1 MRYPHFILLCTLSP
15 LALGK
20 LCPIQG
26 PAFPAPKDVAS
37 SSSFT
42 QAKNQLLSTLDK
54 AVHASNASEVTGIDP
69 DSISFSL
76 QVFNTKSDQP
86 LLEYYHTAP
95 SIRNST
101 VGVREVDADTV
112 FRIASVSKLWT
123 VLMLLIE
130 KGDASLSEPVAKYV
144 PELRDAAKELS
155 HNATMRDDEIDHL
168 RWDEVTIGEL
178 ASHMTGVIREYASID
193 IAALSASTPGGFP
206 TLPKSDI
213 PPCGTKVAC
222 TRSEFFDGILKSHPI
237 LHTSSTPI
245 YSNPSFQILGYA
257 LEAMTNQ
264 TYKSLLQRDLIK
276 PLGLSR
282 SSYDKPE
289 DDTAIIPGPAMSSF
303 YGVDAGGETAA
314 GGLYSSTKDMSIV
327 GRAILNSTLLRPS
340 LTRRWMKPR
349 AHTSSLEVSV
359 GAPWEI
365 FTLTNPRLIDLY
377 TKQGDLGMYSSMLA
391 LSPEHDV
398 GFTILA
404 AGESTT
410 EAVTLITDL
419 TINTLIPALED
430 AAREEANTQFA
441 GEYSSANASIKIT
454 TDDQPGLKVTE
465 WTNESV
471 DVRQL
476 LVSKL
481 GLQNAS
487 DLSVRLYPSGLKA
500 PGRVGFR
507 AVFQD
512 NSEGDSGIGPVTR
525 ACTTWSSV
533 DSIIYGNVGA
543 DEFVF
548 GVDGSGRA
556 VSISPRALRVEI
568 PRVEA

>member
-1 MRYPHFILLCTLSP
+1 MS
-15 LALGK
+15 G
-20 LCPIQG
+20 
-26 PAFPAPKDVAS
+26 
-37 SSSFT
+37 
-42 QAKNQLLSTLDK
+42 NQLL
-54 AVHASNASEVTGIDP
+54 
-69 DSISFSL
+69 
-76 QVFNTKSDQP
+76 
-86 LLEYYHTAP
+86 
-95 SIRNST
+95 
-101 VGVREVDADTV
+101 
-112 FRIASVSKLWT
+112 
-123 VLMLLIE
+123 
-130 KGDASLSEPVAKYV
+130 
-144 PELRDAAKELS
+144 
-155 HNATMRDDEIDHL
+155 
-168 RWDEVTIGEL
+168 
-178 ASHMTGVIREYASID
+178 MTH
-193 IAALSASTPGGFP
+193 P
-206 TLPKSDI
+206 
-213 PPCGTKVAC
+213 
-222 TRSEFFDGILKSHPI
+222 EFFDGILKSHPI

-303 YGVDAGGETAA
+303 YGVDAGGETA
-314 GGLYSSTKDMSIV
+314 
-327 GRAILNSTLLRPS
+327 
-340 LTRRWMKPR
+340 RWMKPR

-525 ACTTWSSV
+525 ACNTWSSV

-568 PRVEA
+568 PRVEE